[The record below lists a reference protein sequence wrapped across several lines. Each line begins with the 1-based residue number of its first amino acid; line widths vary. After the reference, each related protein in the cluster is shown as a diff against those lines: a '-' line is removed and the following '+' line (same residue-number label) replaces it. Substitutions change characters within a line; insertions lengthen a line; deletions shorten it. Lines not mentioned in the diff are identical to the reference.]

1 MYYICKDKSLSET
14 DIISTEYY
22 CEYPENGSFMK
33 MAVHATEYI
42 HKKRNYLI

>member
-22 CEYPENGSFMK
+22 CEYPENRTFMK
-33 MAVHATEYI
+33 MSVHATKYI
-42 HKKRNYLI
+42 HKKRSYLI